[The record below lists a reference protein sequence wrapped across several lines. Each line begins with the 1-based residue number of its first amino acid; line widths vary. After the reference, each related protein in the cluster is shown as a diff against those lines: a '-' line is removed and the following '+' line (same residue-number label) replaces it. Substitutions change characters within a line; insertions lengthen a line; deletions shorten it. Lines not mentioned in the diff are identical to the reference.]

1 MPLGRSDFE
10 RMRERAQVRAFVLC
24 LLTLLSAFGPV
35 PPAAAD
41 DALPDRIGI
50 NRVNLAWLSRADQ
63 ERVLKDIAASGITHV
78 RLSLSRPVDKSIDA
92 IEIADRLGLKILLE
106 IQLGNKDYYPAAAAP
121 RTSFGRIWDVQRL
134 SDLDL
139 GLYRAQ
145 LRSALRRID
154 GMGIRID
161 AVEPGNEINYSA
173 YNGDLIVYEKPGR
186 RTPRNASEVA
196 DRSAFERGLE
206 AYVAAVRI
214 TREELQA
221 TAHNQEALLISAGL
235 SDVGTSEADHR
246 GMERLDPGEFI
257 SLLQKRRI
265 DRLVD
270 AYGIHVYP
278 GRKDEAALARYVT
291 TLLGFC
297 RPEGEGKPCW
307 VTEWGIA
314 NTASTCPID
323 DREREAAVR
332 AVRRSFAELME
343 KGRLK
348 AAFYYDWDTQPVYSV
363 WRCGTLSPAG
373 VTATAADRKTS
384 RSRELLPE

>member
-1 MPLGRSDFE
+1 MLWGRSDFE

-24 LLTLLSAFGPV
+24 LLALLSAFGPV
-35 PPAAAD
+35 SPAAAD

-92 IEIADRLGLKILLE
+92 VEIAYRLGLKILLE
-106 IQLGNKDYYPAAAAP
+106 IQLGNKDYYPAAAP
-121 RTSFGRIWDVQRL
+121 RAAFGRIWDVQRL

-139 GLYRAQ
+139 GLYRVQ

-154 GMGIRID
+154 DMSIRID
-161 AVEPGNEINYSA
+161 AVESGNEINYSA

-186 RTPRNASEVA
+186 RTPRKASEVA

-206 AYVAAVRI
+206 TYVAAVRI

-221 TAHNQEALLISAGL
+221 TAHSHEALLISAGL
-235 SDVGTSEADHR
+235 SDVGTGEADRR

-257 SLLQKRRI
+257 SLLQNRGI

-323 DREREAAVR
+323 DREREAVVR
-332 AVRRSFAELME
+332 AVRGSFAKLME

-348 AAFYYDWDTQPVYSV
+348 AAFYYDWDTQPAYSV
-363 WRCGTLSPAG
+363 WRCGALSPAG
-373 VTATAADRKTS
+373 VAATAADRKNS